1 MADNIGRVASKARL
15 ELSVG
20 YLSPPAPRS
29 FLFGRAPKS
38 MFVCMNCVFLR
49 PAHHR
54 SHFFAGLDPVLVT
67 PDMRGKIVVGAMM
80 AKAAKKTIDRPHEFQ
95 AEVAKLLHLMVHSV
109 YSDRDVFLRELI
121 SNGADALDK
130 LRYEA
135 IRKPALLADT
145 PLLNIVIAPDKKTKT
160 LTIADS
166 GIGMG
171 EDELIDN
178 LGTIAKSGTQA
189 FVKKAGE
196 GLNLIGQFGVGFYSA
211 FIVATRVDVTS
222 RKAGSKSAFVWSSD
236 GAGTFTVKPAEKE
249 TRGTAITLHLK
260 DDAKEFLEGWKI
272 EQVVRAYSDHIGHP
286 IMLADGEKDA
296 IQINTANAIWTRPK
310 SDLTQEQHKEF
321 FGHISGTYS
330 DPALTIHYRA
340 EGRHEY
346 TVLLYVP
353 AERPFD
359 LYDPERKGRQKLYVK
374 RIYIADDAQLLPAYL
389 RFVRGIIDSEDMPL
403 NLSREMLQDNP
414 QVAAIRKAVTKKV
427 LGELRKC
434 AEKDP
439 EKFAKIWEVFGPV
452 IKEGLYEDMAHRDQL
467 FEFAT
472 FRTTKSAAA
481 LLKDYIAGLKENQTA
496 IYYLAG
502 EDALKAA
509 ASPQL
514 EGYKARDI
522 EVLLLTDPVDSFWVR
537 TALGFDGK
545 PFRSVTQGAADLDL
559 IPLKDAPEKNGKAD
573 GVTAKLIVAMK
584 EALGANVKD
593 VRNSKR
599 LTDSAVCLVADGD
612 LDRTLEK
619 LLSRQQDSGVRVS
632 APVLEINADHPLI
645 IALSK
650 IADSGGR
657 SISLVDAAQLLLDQ
671 AQVLEG
677 EPVADP
683 AGFAQRMSR
692 VMTKALM

>member
-1 MADNIGRVASKARL
+1 
-15 ELSVG
+15 
-20 YLSPPAPRS
+20 
-29 FLFGRAPKS
+29 
-38 MFVCMNCVFLR
+38 
-49 PAHHR
+49 
-54 SHFFAGLDPVLVT
+54 
-67 PDMRGKIVVGAMM
+67 M
-80 AKAAKKTIDRPHEFQ
+80 AKAARKKTEKPHEFQ
-95 AEVAKLLHLMVHSV
+95 AEVAKLLQLMVHSV

-135 IRKPALLADT
+135 IKKPKLLADT
-145 PLLNIVIAPDKKTKT
+145 PLLNIVIAPDKAAKT

-166 GIGMG
+166 GIGMS

-189 FVKKAGE
+189 FVEKAGE

-211 FIVATRVDVTS
+211 FIVATRVEVTS
-222 RKAGSKSAFVWSSD
+222 RKAGSADAFVWSSD
-236 GAGTFTVKPAEKE
+236 GAGTFTVKPATKE
-249 TRGTAITLHLK
+249 TRGTAITLFLK
-260 DDAKEFLEGWKI
+260 DDAKEFLDGWKI

-286 IMLADGEKDA
+286 IMLVDGKKDA
-296 IQINTANAIWTRPK
+296 SQINTANAIWTRPK
-310 SDLTQEQHKEF
+310 SEVTPEQHKEF

-346 TVLLYVP
+346 TVLLYIP
-353 AERPFD
+353 GERPFD

-374 RIYIADDAQLLPAYL
+374 RVYIADDAHLLPAYL

-427 LGELRKC
+427 LNELKKC
-434 AEKDP
+434 SETNAEN
-439 EKFAKIWEVFGPV
+439 FTKIWEVFGPV

-467 FEFAT
+467 FEFAK
-472 FRTTKSAAA
+472 FRTTKSAAV

-502 EDALKAA
+502 EDGLKASS
-509 ASPQL
+509 SPQL

-545 PFRSVTQGAADLDL
+545 PFKSVTQGAADLDL
-559 IPLKDAPEKNGKAD
+559 IPLKDAPEKNETSDSA
-573 GVTAKLIVAMK
+573 TAKLIVAMK
-584 EALGANVKD
+584 EALGDKVKD

-619 LLSRQQDSGVRVS
+619 LLSRQKDSGVNIS
-632 APVLEINADHPLI
+632 APVLEINPNNPLI
-645 IALSK
+645 IALSA
-650 IADSGGR
+650 IADAGGR
-657 SISLVDAAQLLLDQ
+657 SISLADAAQLLLDQ
-671 AQVLEG
+671 AHVLEG

-683 AGFAQRMSR
+683 SGFAQRMTR